1 MPRFFMTALLLTG
14 GLVAAPKIEVLKMN
28 PSYYNENA
36 IIKRM
41 YTEDGVLNSKSPLVL
56 QVGEFPIG
64 VSLPNPAEWL
74 KGMRE
79 NGNGSTILIWVYGNN
94 KFQKR
99 FYLSKD
105 DATSFIEDKTY
116 FKDRFRKYFDSSD
129 LPGLE
134 GEKIAITAILVNA
147 FGESLKISRAT
158 KSIVV
163 DYMKKGEK
171 GDNTLEK
178 ALKSPHLVFNE
189 PYGNYRPG
197 QPIMVDYYVY
207 NADIGTD
214 AYTVELYID
223 GKKEEILYEWAPY
236 RVKNLP
242 PGIHEFKLV
251 LIDPQGKPAPEPFG
265 EQKNSILVGD

>member
-1 MPRFFMTALLLTG
+1 MPRFFMAALLFTV
-14 GLVAAPKIEVLKMN
+14 GLAAGPKIEVLKMN
-28 PSYYNENA
+28 SSYYNENA

-41 YTEDGVLNSKSPLVL
+41 YTEDGILNSKSPLVL

-64 VSLPNPAEWL
+64 VSLPSLPEWL

-79 NGNGSTILIWVYGNN
+79 NGNGSTILMWVYGNN

-116 FKDRFRKYFDSSD
+116 FKDRFRKYFDSND

-147 FGESLKISRAT
+147 YGESLKVSRAT
-158 KSIVV
+158 KLLVA
-163 DYMKKGEK
+163 DYKTRAEK
-171 GDNTLEK
+171 EDNEFQK
-178 ALKSPHLVFNE
+178 HLDNARVLYNE

-207 NADIGTD
+207 NADIGAD

-223 GKKEEILYEWAPY
+223 GKKEEVLYDWAPY
-236 RVKNLP
+236 RVKNLS

-251 LIDPQGKPAPEPFG
+251 LIDPLGKPVEEYFG
-265 EQKNSILVGD
+265 EQKNSILIGD